1 MEWQALAPMTGFRGR
16 VSSHPKGAGCDPAP
30 TLHRGPAWAQPR
42 RRLTCANPLQIGE
55 RSRAAGLASVAGP
68 RPGRV
73 HGNPQQLAA
82 GGVTPGWLPLVVDY
96 GLLAPVPA
104 PGEYRGV
111 VTYTLTQP

>member
-1 MEWQALAPMTGFRGR
+1 MNAPARLAWRL
-16 VSSHPKGAGCDPAP
+16 SLAHD
-30 TLHRGPAWAQPR
+30 WAAF
-42 RRLTCANPLQIGE
+42 T
-55 RSRAAGLASVAGP
+55 VT
-68 RPGRV
+68 
-73 HGNPQQLAA
+73 PQQLAA